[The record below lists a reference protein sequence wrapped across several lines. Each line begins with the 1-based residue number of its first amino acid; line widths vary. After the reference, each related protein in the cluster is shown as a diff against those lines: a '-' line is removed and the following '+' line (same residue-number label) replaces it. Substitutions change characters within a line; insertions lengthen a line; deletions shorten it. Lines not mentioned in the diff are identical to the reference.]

1 MDTLSFICPHCIPGT
16 VRVPAQVGILDL
28 YMCTHRN
35 KSAHMQSGNHYIDA
49 FRCHRLCSLERR
61 PRCFPCMCLSSA
73 PGSPENIH
81 LSVGKPASERSQ
93 GSSITSTRS
102 CFMTTSS
109 TKDAQS
115 LSSNKAFL
123 TVPIRKPY
131 QAFLSPTAGR
141 LIHIADSC
149 CCFSSQRKSKT
160 AADAHQS

>member
-1 MDTLSFICPHCIPGT
+1 MNPSELTWTRSPSSAPTASQEQSGSRHSGHSRFIHVHT
-16 VRVPAQVGILDL
+16 RV
-28 YMCTHRN
+28 YRN
-35 KSAHMQSGNHYIDA
+35 KSAHMQSGNHYIDT

-149 CCFSSQRKSKT
+149 FCFSSQRK
-160 AADAHQS
+160 